1 MHKTSRMGL
10 FAGGLFALVVAP
22 SAALALDGFG
32 TVPFQG
38 AAAPSL
44 SKQITANQPA
54 ITNGFNIV
62 LNYGTST
69 PTAGEAAAFSAAEAA
84 WESIITGYQS
94 NDVANTTVTI
104 NVQLQAIDGAGGILG
119 QAGPQTVKL
128 NQAQNAVTS
137 TWIYTQ
143 TGLMQFDTADTAGMV
158 SNGSFASVVNHEMG
172 HVLGIG
178 TLWSSSSLGPTF
190 AGRQEL
196 YVSGS
201 GQYTGTFGLAA
212 YNAEFGQAG
221 ASVPVELQGGS
232 GTANA
237 HWDELNGGAGAT
249 GRVSL
254 LTGQDMQF
262 ELMTGWLNSPTFTST
277 LTTQGMRDL
286 GYVVAV
292 PEPTTLA
299 LLALPALLL
308 GRRRRN

>member
-1 MHKTSRMGL
+1 L
-10 FAGGLFALVVAP
+10 AGGLFALVVAP

-44 SKQITANQPA
+44 SKHITANQPS

-62 LNYGTST
+62 LNYGSST

-94 NDVANTTVTI
+94 NEVVGNTTVTI
-104 NVQLQAIDGAGGILG
+104 NVNLAPIDGPGGTLG
-119 QAGPQTVKL
+119 SAGPSSVKL
-128 NQAQNAVTS
+128 TS
-137 TWIYTQ
+137 TYLYTHA
-143 TGLMQFDTADTAGMV
+143 GAMNFDTADTAGMV
-158 SNGSFASVVNHEMG
+158 SNGSFTSVVNHEMG

-178 TLWSSSSLGPTF
+178 TLWSSSALGNPSL

-221 ASVPVELQGGS
+221 TFVPVELGGGG

-237 HWDELNGGAGAT
+237 HWDESNGGGVNT

-254 LTGQDMQF
+254 LSGQDMRF
-262 ELMTGWLNSPTFTST
+262 ELMTGWLDSPTFTST
-277 LTTQGMRDL
+277 LTTESMRDL
-286 GYVVAV
+286 GYVVAI